1 MEGPLLRPLPC
12 WRQRSGG
19 LIMHQ
24 KPHHLSVMT
33 SEVVDLLAPIESGL
47 VLDATFGA
55 GGHTRA
61 LVESIPGVQ
70 ILALDRDPSVTS
82 QVPRTRLVIANFAK
96 LESVL
101 DQEGVDE
108 LAGAVFDLGLSSDQL
123 DDADRGFS
131 YHASGPLDMRM
142 GPDALSTA
150 SDLVNTASESDLR
163 GIISRFGEERF
174 ARRIAGAI
182 VAARPIEDTTRL
194 AEVVADAVPAPARRR
209 GHPARRTFQAIRI
222 AANDELGALEAG
234 LDVAIRRLRVG
245 GRIVVIS
252 YHSLE
257 DRLVKK
263 RFTAGAI
270 GCVCPP
276 DLPVCGCGTV
286 AELRLLTRSSVGAT
300 DAEIEINRR
309 ARSAR
314 LRAAERADPLDAA

>member
-24 KPHHLSVMT
+24 KPHHVSVMT
-33 SEVVDLLAPIESGL
+33 SEVVGLLAPIENGL

-55 GGHTRA
+55 GGHAQA
-61 LVESIPGVQ
+61 LVDSIPGVQ
-70 ILALDRDPSVTS
+70 ILALDRDPSVTC
-82 QVPRTRLVIANFAK
+82 QVPRTRLVTANFAD
-96 LESVL
+96 LEAVL
-101 DQEGVDE
+101 ADERVDE

-123 DDADRGFS
+123 DSAARGFS

-142 GPDALSTA
+142 GPDASATA
-150 SDLVNTASESDLR
+150 AELVNTASEQELR
-163 GIISRFGEERF
+163 DIISRFGEERF
-174 ARRIAGAI
+174 ARRIASAI

-194 AEVVADAVPAPARRR
+194 AEVVADSVPAPARRR

-222 AANDELGALEAG
+222 ATNDELGALETG
-234 LDVAIRRLRVG
+234 LDVAIHKLRVG
-245 GRIVVIS
+245 GRVVVIS

-257 DRLVKK
+257 DRLVKR
-263 RFTAGAI
+263 RFAAGAT

-300 DAEIEINRR
+300 DLEIERNRR

-314 LRAAERADPLDAA
+314 LRAAEKADPLDAA